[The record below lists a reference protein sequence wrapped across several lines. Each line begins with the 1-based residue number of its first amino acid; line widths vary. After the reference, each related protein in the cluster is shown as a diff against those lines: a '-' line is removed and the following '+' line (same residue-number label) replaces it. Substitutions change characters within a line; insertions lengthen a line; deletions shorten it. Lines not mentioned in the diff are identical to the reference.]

1 MYHNN
6 DINDKQLAAAKQLT
20 AAQQLT
26 TLALT
31 FKVEFPTEPE
41 FVNIERWEDLDL
53 FRSMI
58 LNIHSGSAAY
68 AQILLAF

>member
-1 MYHNN
+1 MYHSN

-26 TLALT
+26 TLTLT

-41 FVNIERWEDLDL
+41 LVNIERWEDLDL
-53 FRSMI
+53 
-58 LNIHSGSAAY
+58 LD
-68 AQILLAF
+68 Q